1 MRGVDGMSKKN
12 KKDEYRDNLIARSE
26 EASTVRKIVSII
38 IISLVLIFIVGT
50 ISGYLYIKSALQ
62 PVDPEDERGV
72 EVEIPLGSTSSSI
85 ADILEESGI
94 IKDSRI
100 FRIYTK
106 IKNESDF
113 QAGNYTF
120 TPAMT
125 IDEIIESLK
134 TGVLVKAPI
143 DKVTIPEG
151 KTIEEIAEI
160 FAEKHYFSKEDF
172 IDRVNDEDYLEELM
186 ETYPSILSE
195 DILSEDIRTPLEG
208 YLFAA
213 TYDIFIENP
222 NLDDIIEMML
232 DRTVEV
238 VNENQKDI
246 DKSDFSIHEILTFA
260 SLVEKEASSKDQR
273 KGISSVFY
281 NRLEEGMPLQT
292 DPTVLYA
299 MGEHKDKVLLKD
311 LEIDSP
317 YNTYQIKALPVGP
330 ISNFSVNSLKASLNP
345 EESDYMYFLHDE
357 DGGIHFA
364 ETHEEHIKH
373 KEEYIQE

>member
-12 KKDEYRDNLIARSE
+12 KKKEYRDNLIARNE

-38 IISLVLIFIVGT
+38 IISLILIFLVGI
-50 ISGYLYIKSALQ
+50 ISGYMYIKSALQ
-62 PVDPEDERGV
+62 PVDPGNERGV

-85 ADILEESGI
+85 ASILEEEGI

-106 IKNESDF
+106 VKNESDF
-113 QAGNYTF
+113 QAGDYTF

-134 TGVLVKAPI
+134 SGVLVKEPI

-151 KTIEEIAEI
+151 KTVEEIAEI
-160 FAEKHYFSKEDF
+160 FAEKQYFSKKDF
-172 IDRVNDEDYLEELM
+172 IDKVNDEKYVEELI
-186 ETYPSILSE
+186 EAYPSILSE
-195 DILSEDIRTPLEG
+195 EILDEDIRTPLEG

-213 TYDIFIENP
+213 TYDIYVENP
-222 NLDDIIEMML
+222 NINDIIETML
-232 DRTVEV
+232 DRTAEV

-246 DKSDFSIHEILTFA
+246 DKKQFTVHEALTFA

-273 KGISSVFY
+273 KGIASVFY

-311 LEIDSP
+311 LEIESP
-317 YNTYQIKALPVGP
+317 YNTYQIDTLPVGP

-345 EESDYMYFLHDE
+345 EKSGYKYFLHDDE
-357 DGGIHFA
+357 GGIHFA
-364 ETHEEHIKH
+364 ETHEEHIKL
-373 KEEYIQE
+373 KQKYID

>member
-1 MRGVDGMSKKN
+1 MSKKN
-12 KKDEYRDNLIARSE
+12 KKKEFRDNLIARNE

-38 IISLVLIFIVGT
+38 IISLILIFLVGI
-50 ISGYLYIKSALQ
+50 ISGYMYIKSALQ
-62 PVDPEDERGV
+62 PVDPGNEQGV

-85 ADILEESGI
+85 ANILEEKGI

-106 IKNESDF
+106 VKNESDF
-113 QAGNYTF
+113 QAGAYTF

-134 TGVLVKAPI
+134 SGVLVKEPI

-151 KTIEEIAEI
+151 KTVEEIAEI
-160 FAEKHYFSKEDF
+160 FAEKKYFSKKDF
-172 IDRVNDEDYLEELM
+172 IDKVNDEKYVEELI
-186 ETYPSILSE
+186 EAYPSILSE
-195 DILSEDIRTPLEG
+195 EILDEDIRTPLEG

-213 TYDIFIENP
+213 TYDIYVENP
-222 NLDDIIEMML
+222 NINDIIETML
-232 DRTVEV
+232 DRTAEV

-246 DKSDFSIHEILTFA
+246 DKKKFTVHEALTFA

-273 KGISSVFY
+273 KGIASVFY

-311 LEIDSP
+311 LEIESP
-317 YNTYQIKALPVGP
+317 YNTYQIDTLPVGP
-330 ISNFSVNSLKASLNP
+330 ISNFSVNSLKASLHP
-345 EESDYMYFLHDE
+345 EKSDYKYFLHDNE
-357 DGGIHFA
+357 GGIHFA
-364 ETHEEHIKH
+364 ETHEEHIKL
-373 KEEYIQE
+373 KQKYID

>member
-12 KKDEYRDNLIARSE
+12 KKKEFRDNLIARNE

-38 IISLVLIFIVGT
+38 IISLILIFLVGI
-50 ISGYLYIKSALQ
+50 ISGYMYIKSALQ
-62 PVDPEDERGV
+62 PVDPGNEQGV

-85 ADILEESGI
+85 ANILEEKGI

-106 IKNESDF
+106 VKNESDF
-113 QAGNYTF
+113 QAGAYTF

-134 TGVLVKAPI
+134 SGVLVKEPI

-151 KTIEEIAEI
+151 KTVEEIAEI
-160 FAEKHYFSKEDF
+160 FAEKKYFSKKDF
-172 IDRVNDEDYLEELM
+172 MDKVNDEKYVEELI
-186 ETYPSILSE
+186 EAYPSILSE
-195 DILSEDIRTPLEG
+195 EILDEDIRTPLEG

-213 TYDIFIENP
+213 TYDIYVENP
-222 NLDDIIEMML
+222 NINDIIETML
-232 DRTVEV
+232 DRTAEV

-246 DKSDFSIHEILTFA
+246 DKKKFTVHEALTFA

-273 KGISSVFY
+273 KGIASVFY

-311 LEIDSP
+311 LEIESP
-317 YNTYQIKALPVGP
+317 YNTYQIDTLPVGP
-330 ISNFSVNSLKASLNP
+330 ISNFSVNSLKASLHP
-345 EESDYMYFLHDE
+345 EKSDYKYFLHDNE
-357 DGGIHFA
+357 GGIHFA
-364 ETHEEHIKH
+364 ETHEEHIKL
-373 KEEYIQE
+373 KQKYID

>member
-1 MRGVDGMSKKN
+1 MSKKN